1 MVMFTGVVGLEFNKR
16 DSLERVIENNQI
28 EVCRI
33 AFTIF
38 IIIRFFLLRK
48 AIFITLVGVSTE

>member
-38 IIIRFFLLRK
+38 IIINSPLR
-48 AIFITLVGVSTE
+48 IHHIG